1 MVAGW
6 QVYSRL
12 YHNSKLKKISDEK
25 WPAERAS
32 LLARKA
38 AGEKITNPLTEAA
51 PLWFRNKIAMAE
63 FKDETDE
70 VKAEVEKHQQSMVTK
85 DEVFDSGEGADPEE
99 TKRIAKAT
107 AMNE

>member
-1 MVAGW
+1 
-6 QVYSRL
+6 
-12 YHNSKLKKISDEK
+12 
-25 WPAERAS
+25 
-32 LLARKA
+32 
-38 AGEKITNPLTEAA
+38 
-51 PLWFRNKIAMAE
+51 MAE

-107 AMNE
+107 AMNEKGAYLVIENFVAYGHIEHSCLSLKLLPGCSNN

>member
-1 MVAGW
+1 
-6 QVYSRL
+6 
-12 YHNSKLKKISDEK
+12 
-25 WPAERAS
+25 
-32 LLARKA
+32 
-38 AGEKITNPLTEAA
+38 
-51 PLWFRNKIAMAE
+51 MAE